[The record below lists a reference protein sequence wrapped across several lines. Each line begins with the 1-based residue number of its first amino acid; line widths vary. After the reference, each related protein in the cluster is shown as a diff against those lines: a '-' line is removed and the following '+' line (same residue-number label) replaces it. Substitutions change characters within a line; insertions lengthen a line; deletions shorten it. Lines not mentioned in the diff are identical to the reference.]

1 MMLLGSVRWFS
12 LRRGYGFIVPDNGDD
27 DVFIHISELHKSG
40 IKFLIPG
47 KKRSD
52 LLLPSIMVEKWPRI
66 YAYID

>member
-47 KKRSD
+47 KKVGFVIAEHYGRKMAAN
-52 LLLPSIMVEKWPRI
+52 LRL
-66 YAYID
+66 Y